1 MKKFHWA
8 TAGLVATFLTI
19 HHASALSTR
28 SNPCA
33 LRPLCYCKYQTKGK
47 ITSCS
52 YRQESTVTHLSSN
65 EDQNQLDI
73 SNVYFDLNK
82 FKSFSQRAIENS
94 KEGKFGTRG
103 EQYFIAQAF
112 VVLCILG
119 GGVPFVGDT
128 LKFLFGPV
136 LVIAGIVSL
145 GTGVYELGDSLTP
158 FATPVSNMSLKTDG
172 IFQYVRHPLYAGLL
186 SIAMGGSILS
196 DSASRIILTVVL
208 FFVLTLKAEFE
219 EVEIE
224 KKFPS
229 YKDYKE
235 QVTGRFIPSQ
245 LTDTV
250 TSLLAKLGEPKDNQ

>member
-8 TAGLVATFLTI
+8 TVLVVAAI
-19 HHASALSTR
+19 NHSSALSTA
-28 SNPCA
+28 PYA
-33 LRPLCYCKYQTKGK
+33 LRPLCYCISQPKGK
-47 ITSCS
+47 TSCS
-52 YRQESTVTHLSSN
+52 YRQVSTVIHVSSN
-65 EDQNQLDI
+65 EDQDKLPSLQN
-73 SNVYFDLNK
+73 SSVNFDLSN

-119 GGVPFVGDT
+119 GGVPFVGDI

-136 LVIAGIVSL
+136 LVIAGVVSL
-145 GTGVYELGDSLTP
+145 GTGVYELGENLTP
-158 FATPVSNMSLKTDG
+158 FATPISNMSLKTDG

-208 FFVLTLKAEFE
+208 FFVLTMKAEFE

-229 YKDYKE
+229 YKGYKE
-235 QVTGRFIPSQ
+235 QVTGRFVPSQ
-245 LTDTV
+245 LTDAL
-250 TSLLAKLGEPKDNQ
+250 TSLMVKFGEPKDNQ